1 MEQAEKPIYARVSSK
16 GQLVIPSAIREKLG
30 ITPGTRVAI
39 RLEGPELVLKPE
51 TLAAKL
57 AMIDK
62 MRGITKTLKRI
73 DGGGELSMCDELL
86 EDRRRERERELRE
99 EGW

>member
-1 MEQAEKPIYARVSSK
+1 MAQATEHVYATISSK
-16 GQLVIPSAIREKLG
+16 GQLVIPAAIREELG
-30 ITPGTRVAI
+30 IEPGTRIAI
-39 RLEGPELVLKPE
+39 RREGAELVLKPE

-57 AMIDK
+57 ATIK
-62 MRGITKTLKRI
+62 RMRGITA
-73 DGGGELSMCDELL
+73 GGPSLCEELL